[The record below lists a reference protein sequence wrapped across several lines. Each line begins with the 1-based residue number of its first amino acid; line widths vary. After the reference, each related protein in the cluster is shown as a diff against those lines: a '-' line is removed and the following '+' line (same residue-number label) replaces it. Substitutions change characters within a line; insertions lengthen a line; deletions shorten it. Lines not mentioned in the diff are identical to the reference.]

1 MTRRNVTKKIIIG
14 KTLHRKLTI
23 EQKERNRNGT
33 KKERKRKTKQ
43 AFERMFP
50 RRVSSSSSINGIR
63 CVTLVKNPAESH
75 ELGEAGIV
83 ITTRVIVIIII
94 CRTELIH
101 DLSIA
106 VGS

>member
-1 MTRRNVTKKIIIG
+1 MIG
-14 KTLHRKLTI
+14 KALHKKSTI
-23 EQKERNRNGT
+23 GQKERNKNRNKNKNKKTT
-33 KKERKRKTKQ
+33 KTR
-43 AFERMFP
+43 ERMCP
-50 RRVSSSSSINGIR
+50 RWVSRSSSINGIS

-83 ITTRVIVIIII
+83 IITRVIFNIGI

-101 DLSIA
+101 DLSIT

>member
-1 MTRRNVTKKIIIG
+1 MC
-14 KTLHRKLTI
+14 
-23 EQKERNRNGT
+23 
-33 KKERKRKTKQ
+33 
-43 AFERMFP
+43 P

-63 CVTLVKNPAESH
+63 CVTIVKNPAESH